1 MQPLLIGFTGPKRAG
16 KTLATELLMQLHG
29 VAGIGFAQPMRV
41 FVAELLGLSL
51 DELEEVKEKQVP
63 GLPEGITIRKML
75 QTLGTEWGRNTID
88 PDFWVKVAMRNV
100 DHALAAGYAVAI
112 TDVRFPNEAK
122 AVHARGGIIIEITR
136 EGTAYSERGHVSDM
150 RLPSGMIDYTV
161 ANDGDPGDLY
171 KAVAE
176 VLQGV
181 QARRKIEASIGTQP
195 DEA

>member
-1 MQPLLIGFTGPKRAG
+1 MRPLLIGFTGPKRAG

-51 DELEEVKEKQVP
+51 DELEELKEKQVP

-100 DHALAAGYAVAI
+100 DMALDAGYAVAI
-112 TDVRFPNEAK
+112 TDVRFPNEAM
-122 AVHARGGIIIEITR
+122 AIRERGGVIIEITR
-136 EGTAYSERGHVSDM
+136 EGTAYSDGHVSDQ
-150 RLPSGMIDYTV
+150 RLPAEMIDYTV

-176 VLQGV
+176 VLRGV
-181 QARRKIEASIGTQP
+181 QARRQIEASIGTQP

>member
-1 MQPLLIGFTGPKRAG
+1 MRPLLIGFTGPKRAG
-16 KTLATELLMQLHG
+16 KTLATELLMSLHG

-51 DELEEVKEKQVP
+51 DELEEFKEKQVP

-100 DHALAAGYAVAI
+100 DMALDAGYAVAI
-112 TDVRFPNEAK
+112 TDVRFPNEAT
-122 AVHARGGIIIEITR
+122 AIRERGGVIIEITR
-136 EGTAYSERGHVSDM
+136 EGTAYSDGHVSDQ
-150 RLPSGMIDYTV
+150 RLPAEMIDYTV

-176 VLQGV
+176 VLRGV
-181 QARRKIEASIGTQP
+181 QARRQIEASIGTQP